1 MFNSSIR
8 LKISYI
14 SSSVSPKFPR
24 LLKPFFSFSFTAPLK
39 SIILLKAVEN
49 LEAKPPPLVVFEP
62 PLEML
67 LLEPKAFPPPILL
80 CPNCGPPFVPGVS

>member
-1 MFNSSIR
+1 
-8 LKISYI
+8 
-14 SSSVSPKFPR
+14 
-24 LLKPFFSFSFTAPLK
+24 LK